1 MSEERR
7 SALDNNQMLFTI
19 LSALV
24 KKNDGKIVLSE
35 SDLDSITKKDMV
47 MMYYNKEEKEII
59 LSNYFLRG
67 PTEEN

>member
-7 SALDNNQMLFTI
+7 SALDNDQMLFTI

-59 LSNYFLRG
+59 LSNHFLRG